1 MHFLNM
7 FFFDIYPYIAGTV
20 FLVGSWL
27 RYDYGQYTWRA
38 ASSQMLDRKG
48 MHVGSNLFHIG
59 ILGIFAGHFL
69 GMLTPHWMYEAWLPI
84 EVKQKMAM
92 IAGGACG
99 VMTLAGGLLLLVG
112 VIDDRLDLNWKL
124 RIGAQVAATLI
135 GWSGADWKR
144 FDPAAAPPIP
154 NQ

>member
-48 MHVGSNLFHIG
+48 MNL
-59 ILGIFAGHFL
+59 ASKPV
-69 GMLTPHWMYEAWLPI
+69 PHRDFGNFRRPLPGD
-84 EVKQKMAM
+84 ADP
-92 IAGGACG
+92 A
-99 VMTLAGGLLLLVG
+99 
-112 VIDDRLDLNWKL
+112 LDV
-124 RIGAQVAATLI
+124 RSVAA
-135 GWSGADWKR
+135 D
-144 FDPAAAPPIP
+144 
-154 NQ
+154 

>member
-48 MHVGSNLFHIG
+48 MHVASCFISGSSG
-59 ILGIFAGHFL
+59 FL
-69 GMLTPHWMYEAWLPI
+69 PGTS
-84 EVKQKMAM
+84 
-92 IAGGACG
+92 
-99 VMTLAGGLLLLVG
+99 
-112 VIDDRLDLNWKL
+112 
-124 RIGAQVAATLI
+124 
-135 GWSGADWKR
+135 SGC
-144 FDPAAAPPIP
+144 
-154 NQ
+154 